1 MTVPSPDPEE
11 RAMFQSKKILT
22 AALVATT
29 IAVAGVASV
38 GTAQAFPPPHPH
50 HHHHHG
56 GPAWGWGV
64 GGLATGLV
72 IGSALAQRPVAYEE
86 PVRRCMIVERVNRWG
101 DVVGTRRVCRY
112 E

>member
-1 MTVPSPDPEE
+1 
-11 RAMFQSKKILT
+11 MFQSKKILT

-38 GTAQAFPPPHPH
+38 GTAQAFPPPYPH

-72 IGSALAQRPVAYEE
+72 IGSALAARPVAYEE